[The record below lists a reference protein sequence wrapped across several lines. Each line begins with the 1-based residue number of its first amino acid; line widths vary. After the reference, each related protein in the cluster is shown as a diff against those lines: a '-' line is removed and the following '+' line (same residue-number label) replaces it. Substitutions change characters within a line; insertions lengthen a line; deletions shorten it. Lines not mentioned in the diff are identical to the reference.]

1 MHKNQENLMTKN
13 PADMTEAELEHA
25 LKVAAVYNIQQERLS
40 TFGKVTKKVSGET
53 ASYLRKGAELAEEH
67 EIITTAIV
75 VGAGIVV
82 AGYAWNKFGPGS
94 MNQAGL

>member
-1 MHKNQENLMTKN
+1 MPKSNENLMTKN
-13 PADMTEAELEHA
+13 PAEMSEAELEHA

-40 TFGKVTKKVSGET
+40 TFGKMTKKVSGET

-75 VGAGIVV
+75 VGVGVV
-82 AGYAWNKFGPGS
+82 AVGYAWNKFGPGS
-94 MNQAGL
+94 MSQTGL